1 MACDICGK
9 TGVPLQQLT
18 AQYQTDKI
26 SDLCDGCVKETND
39 TLGKVRSLTQK
50 LNYTFVQRFMI
61 ELKEKFSSKEKP

>member
-26 SDLCDGCVKETND
+26 SDLCYGCMKETNN
-39 TLGKVRSLTQK
+39 TLYKVRSMTHK
-50 LNYTFVQRFMI
+50 LNCTFVQRFMI
-61 ELKEKFSSKEKP
+61 ELKEKFSGK